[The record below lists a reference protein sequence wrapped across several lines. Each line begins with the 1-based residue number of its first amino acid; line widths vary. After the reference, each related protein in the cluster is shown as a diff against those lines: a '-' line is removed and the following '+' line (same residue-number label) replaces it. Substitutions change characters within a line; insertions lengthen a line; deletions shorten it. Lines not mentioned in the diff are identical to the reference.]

1 MITSHGEVRLL
12 IYLYYKCWKKS
23 FNCTCFKDN
32 SNNCFR
38 TFSSSANGGGT
49 TSLQL
54 LIYIPLFF
62 SISLFNAAYI
72 IGVAPLSGVC
82 NKNKLIE
89 NNSFEKFKTFN
100 VIFHYLPCHHKP
112 FVSA

>member
-1 MITSHGEVRLL
+1 MVFHGEISN
-12 IYLYYKCWKKS
+12 IYFCYKCWKKS

-38 TFSSSANGGGT
+38 IFSSSANEGGMA
-49 TSLQL
+49 SLQL
-54 LIYIPLFF
+54 LINMPLFF

-82 NKNKLIE
+82 NKNKLID
-89 NNSFEKFKTFN
+89 NNSLEKCKNFN